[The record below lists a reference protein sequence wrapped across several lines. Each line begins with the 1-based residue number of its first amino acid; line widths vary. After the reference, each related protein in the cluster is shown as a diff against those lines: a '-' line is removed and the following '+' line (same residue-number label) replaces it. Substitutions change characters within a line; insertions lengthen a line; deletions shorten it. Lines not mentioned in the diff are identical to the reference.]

1 MKIPIP
7 TRQEVRLA
15 FITAV
20 VLVLLG
26 AGLLGWVVVHKVNE
40 SNAIV
45 RTAAAEA
52 DQISRLNEQLD
63 AQSKSATAER
73 AVLRAQ
79 NMTLQLEVRAGA
91 LNQRAVL
98 RYLRNHGIKVP
109 VNVVTLTGTGPSNRP
124 KVPTG
129 RQSPHQ
135 RAPGPPGPHPG
146 TGNIITDICAPVPI
160 PIPMLCP

>member
-1 MKIPIP
+1 MRIPIP
-7 TRQEVRLA
+7 TRQEVRVA

-20 VLVLLG
+20 ALVLLG

-40 SNAIV
+40 SNSIV
-45 RTAAAEA
+45 RTAATEA

-129 RQSPHQ
+129 RQSSHQ
-135 RAPGPPGPHPG
+135 RAPGTPAPRPG
-146 TGNIITDICAPVPI
+146 TASTITDLCGL
-160 PIPMLCP
+160 IPMPLPFLC